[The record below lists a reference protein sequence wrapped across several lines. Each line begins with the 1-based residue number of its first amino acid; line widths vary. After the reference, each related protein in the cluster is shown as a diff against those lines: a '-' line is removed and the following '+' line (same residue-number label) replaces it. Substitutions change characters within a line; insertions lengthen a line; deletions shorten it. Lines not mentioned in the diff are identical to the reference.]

1 MKSYDLIATARDLA
15 ELNPERHAQANLR
28 RAVSTAY
35 FAVFHSLACNA
46 ADLLIGSRRS
56 EAWHQVYRALEH
68 GSARSACRNKGALQK
83 FPHRI
88 REFAETFVALQD
100 MRHRADYALD
110 ALFDKLGTL
119 DVINDAE
126 NSIRE
131 FEQVHDQDR
140 RGFVAHVLFKRRSP

>member
-1 MKSYDLIATARDLA
+1 MKSYDLMATVRDLA
-15 ELNPERHAQANLR
+15 ELDPRRSAQANLR

-46 ADLLIGSRRS
+46 ANLLIGGHRG

-68 GSARSACRNKGALQK
+68 GSARSACRNKDALQK
-83 FPHRI
+83 FPHGI
-88 REFAETFVALQD
+88 RVFAETFVALQD

-119 DVINDAE
+119 NAIDEAE

-131 FEQVHDQDR
+131 FEQVHNQDR

>member
-1 MKSYDLIATARDLA
+1 
-15 ELNPERHAQANLR
+15 
-28 RAVSTAY
+28 
-35 FAVFHSLACNA
+35 
-46 ADLLIGSRRS
+46 
-56 EAWHQVYRALEH
+56 
-68 GSARSACRNKGALQK
+68 
-83 FPHRI
+83 
-88 REFAETFVALQD
+88 